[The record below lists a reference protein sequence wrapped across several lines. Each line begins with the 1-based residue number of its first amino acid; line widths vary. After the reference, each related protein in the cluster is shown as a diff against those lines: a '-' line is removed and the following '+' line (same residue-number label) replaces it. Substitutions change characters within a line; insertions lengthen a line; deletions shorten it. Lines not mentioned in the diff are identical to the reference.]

1 MGYGT
6 HCEYSLFGTTHYKKA
21 LSDTWLHF
29 LEELYK
35 RDPDGVRDCVPY
47 SDWLETSNWF
57 RHRWRHS
64 PSQRAYE
71 VADGLWARVDWCK
84 RENVEGEC
92 WRLLE
97 QLGRRRSDFVIF
109 GFPDAA
115 TFLDDPRYVALV
127 REFQKLQDIHEKTCK
142 ALDEAVG
149 VPRQV
154 ASAIEAARDREHR
167 PIDAFLCIKKV
178 FMKFAEEGSSST
190 NSLVE
195 PQHENEQ

>member
-6 HCEYSLFGTTHYKKA
+6 HCKYSLFGTTHYKKA
-21 LSDTWLHF
+21 LSETWLHF

-57 RHRWRHS
+57 RHHWRHR

-127 REFQKLQDIHEKTCK
+127 REFTRLQKEN
-142 ALDEAVG
+142 G
-149 VPRQV
+149 
-154 ASAIEAARDREHR
+154 HR
-167 PIDAFLCIKKV
+167 PIDAFLSIKEA
-178 FMKFAEEGSSST
+178 FMEFSEGGDSGAKARIGS
-190 NSLVE
+190 
-195 PQHENEQ
+195 QHDNDQ